1 MQETIETEVAIVGAG
16 PAGTT
21 CALHLASKGIK
32 CVLIDKAVFP
42 RDKICGDAISGNAV
56 YELEK
61 LGIDFPKHF
70 SSFEDK
76 IPTSGIKFIA
86 PSGKSLY
93 LKMKK
98 VREGFTHAGY
108 VSSRLCYDHFLFEQ
122 ASKNA
127 LIRILQGVNISE
139 VKSTVDYVEL
149 VAKDSSYRVKAQLV
163 VGADGAHSILAK
175 LTGREMDKKHYSGGL
190 RQYWENVEGFDEGN
204 PIELHFYKNTLPG
217 YFWIFPMTKNK
228 ANVGIGIKS
237 DVISKKRINLKLI
250 MDDLIKNHPLVAPR
264 FKNAKP
270 LEDPKGFGLPLGSKR
285 IQLSGYRFLL
295 LGDAASLIDPFTGEG
310 IGNAMISGRIAA
322 NHIEQCVHQKKYDT
336 IFNRQ
341 YDEAIYK
348 KLGGELNTSHRLQK
362 MLAKPWLFNW
372 IVKKSNKNKHLHS
385 FIEDMLDD
393 PNQRH
398 QITKPSFYYK
408 LIFNPKK

>member
-21 CALHLASKGIK
+21 CALHLANKGIK

-70 SSFEDK
+70 SAFEDK

-98 VREGFTHAGY
+98 VRAGFTHAGY
-108 VSSRLCYDHFLFEQ
+108 VSSRMCYDHFLFEQ
-122 ASKNA
+122 AGKNSM
-127 LIRILQGVNISE
+127 IRILQGVNIHE
-139 VKSTVDYVEL
+139 VKSTVDDIQLISKDPGYIIK
-149 VAKDSSYRVKAQLV
+149 AKLV
-163 VGADGAHSILAK
+163 VGADGAHSLLAK

-270 LEDPKGFGLPLGSKR
+270 LEDPKGFGLPLGSKK
-285 IQLSGYRFLL
+285 IKLSGYRFIL
-295 LGDAASLIDPFTGEG
+295 LGDAASLID
-310 IGNAMISGRIAA
+310 
-322 NHIEQCVHQKKYDT
+322 H
-336 IFNRQ
+336 
-341 YDEAIYK
+341 
-348 KLGGELNTSHRLQK
+348 
-362 MLAKPWLFNW
+362 
-372 IVKKSNKNKHLHS
+372 
-385 FIEDMLDD
+385 
-393 PNQRH
+393 
-398 QITKPSFYYK
+398 
-408 LIFNPKK
+408 

>member
-1 MQETIETEVAIVGAG
+1 MTETIDTEVAIVGAG

-21 CALHLASKGIK
+21 CAIHLANKGIK

-61 LGIDFPKHF
+61 LGIHFPEAF
-70 SSFEDK
+70 SNFEEK
-76 IPTSGIKFIA
+76 IHTSGIKFIA
-86 PSGKSLY
+86 PSGRSLY

-98 VREGFTHAGY
+98 VRKGFSHAGY
-108 VSSRLCYDHFLFEQ
+108 VSSRMCYDHFLYEQ
-122 ASKNA
+122 AAKHS
-127 LIRILQGVNISE
+127 LIRIIHGTTVNE
-139 VKSTVDYVEL
+139 VKSYVDCLELYTKEENYVI
-149 VAKDSSYRVKAQLV
+149 KAQLV

-175 LTGREMDKKHYSGGL
+175 LVRREVDKKHYSGGL

-217 YFWIFPMTKNK
+217 YFWIFPMAKNK

-237 DVISKKRINLKLI
+237 DVISKKRINLKQV
-250 MDDLIKNHPLVAPR
+250 MDDLIKNHPMVAPR
-264 FKNAKP
+264 FKNATP
-270 LEDPKGFGLPLGSKR
+270 LEEPKGFGLPLGSKK
-285 IQLSGYRFLL
+285 IKLSGNRFIL

-310 IGNAMISGRIAA
+310 IGNAMLSGRIASE
-322 NHIEQCVHQKKYDT
+322 HIEQALKEKKFDPM
-336 IFNRQ
+336 FNKQ
-341 YDEAIYK
+341 YDEAVYK
-348 KLGGELNTSHRLQK
+348 KLGGELNTSYRLQK
-362 MLAKPWLFNW
+362 MLGKPWLFNW
-372 IVKKSNKNKHLHS
+372 IVKKSNKNPYLHS

-398 QITKPSFYYK
+398 EITQPGFLYK
-408 LIFNPKK
+408 LIFNPKR